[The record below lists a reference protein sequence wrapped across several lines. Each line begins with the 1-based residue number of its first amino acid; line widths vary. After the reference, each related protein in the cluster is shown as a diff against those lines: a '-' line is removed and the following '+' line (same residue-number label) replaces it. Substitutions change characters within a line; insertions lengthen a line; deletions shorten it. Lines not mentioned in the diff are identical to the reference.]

1 MSSREAFIKLIQSEI
16 FDKADKYTEN
26 DAELFNLAQKYFET
40 LKNMPTKESK
50 IITDNGAIILKF
62 VQENKDIYNNI
73 FTAKSLGEAI
83 GLGSKVISGSMR
95 KLVLD
100 GFFEKIGAN
109 PVSYAITEKGLNFNS
124 FDN

>member
-1 MSSREAFIKLIQSEI
+1 MNSREAFIKLIQSEI
-16 FDKADKYTEN
+16 FDNADIYIEN
-26 DAELFNLAQKYFET
+26 DAELFSLAKKYFET
-40 LKNMPTKESK
+40 LKNMPTKEPK

-62 VQENKDIYNNI
+62 VQEDKDIYNNI

-83 GLGSKVISGSMR
+83 GLGSKVVSGSMR

>member
-1 MSSREAFIKLIQSEI
+1 MNSREAFIKLIQSEI
-16 FDKADKYTEN
+16 FDNADRYIEN

-40 LKNMPTKESK
+40 LKNVPTKEPK
-50 IITDNGAIILKF
+50 VITDIGAIILKF
-62 VQENKDIYNNI
+62 VQENKDTHNNV

-83 GLGSKVISGSMR
+83 GLGSKVVSGSMR

>member
-1 MSSREAFIKLIQSEI
+1 MAKTIAFDYDSIKNRVITNLDSSSFAQS
-16 FDKADKYTEN
+16 
-26 DAELFNLAQKYFET
+26 
-40 LKNMPTKESK
+40 
-50 IITDNGAIILKF
+50 
-62 VQENKDIYNNI
+62 YNNI

-83 GLGSKVISGSMR
+83 GLGSKVVSGSMR

-109 PVSYAITEKGLNFNS
+109 PVSYAITEKGLSFNS

>member
-26 DAELFNLAQKYFET
+26 DAELFNLAKKYFET

-83 GLGSKVISGSMR
+83 GLGSKVVSGSMR

-109 PVSYAITEKGLNFNS
+109 PVSYAITEKGLNFS
-124 FDN
+124 EFDN

>member
-16 FDKADKYTEN
+16 FDKAGKYTEN

-83 GLGSKVISGSMR
+83 GLGSKVVSGSMR

-124 FDN
+124 FEN